1 MSIHVAGRGG
11 AVVGDFP
18 VLENVYP
25 TSPPS
30 YLVLEVLIQNGE
42 FYIYINMQKGDF

>member
-1 MSIHVAGRGG
+1 MILDSTYPKN
-11 AVVGDFP
+11 P
-18 VLENVYP
+18 VFISGLNVYP

-42 FYIYINMQKGDF
+42 FYININMQKVESE